1 MKIWQLNFE
10 LDDYDNLVPINEFT
24 VEEIQSFDGRSHL
37 RQWKPVQVKRM
48 EPEKGLELSDAPG
61 FTIPVFSRRAWEC
74 LEPLISKNV
83 EILPLDFNEKEY
95 FGINPPVRNSKD
107 LENSETM
114 TIIGPKGEITKENI
128 CIIANRH
135 IHINTRDKGKL
146 KEDDIV
152 TVEVNSIILDN
163 VHIKIDDSFKTEL
176 HINKDDA
183 IKHNI
188 TNESVAI
195 LKED

>member
-1 MKIWQLNFE
+1 MNTRIGISNRHVHLTREDVNILFGNNYELTKRNDLDQPGQYAANETVTLKTAKNIKEGVRVVGPIRSYTQVEVLN
-10 LDDYDNLVPINEFT
+10 
-24 VEEIQSFDGRSHL
+24 
-37 RQWKPVQVKRM
+37 
-48 EPEKGLELSDAPG
+48 SD
-61 FTIPVFSRRAWEC
+61 
-74 LEPLISKNV
+74 
-83 EILPLDFNEKEY
+83 KEY
-95 FGINPPVRNSKD
+95 FGINPPVRNSDD
-107 LENSETM
+107 LDNSEEI
-114 TIIGPKGEITKENI
+114 TIIGPKGQITRKNI

-152 TVEVNSIILDN
+152 TVEVNSTILDN

>member
-1 MKIWQLNFE
+1 MKIKIGLSNRHVH
-10 LDDYDNLVPINEFT
+10 LTNE
-24 VEEIQSFDGRSHL
+24 D
-37 RQWKPVQVKRM
+37 
-48 EPEKGLELSDAPG
+48 
-61 FTIPVFSRRAWEC
+61 
-74 LEPLISKNV
+74 V
-83 EILPLDFNEKEY
+83 EILFGKGYKLTPRNYLYQPGQFATEETVTLKTNKEY

>member
-1 MKIWQLNFE
+1 
-10 LDDYDNLVPINEFT
+10 
-24 VEEIQSFDGRSHL
+24 
-37 RQWKPVQVKRM
+37 M

-107 LENSETM
+107 LENSESM

-152 TVEVNSIILDN
+152 TVEVNSTILDN

>member
-1 MKIWQLNFE
+1 MKIKIGLSNRHVH
-10 LDDYDNLVPINEFT
+10 LTNE
-24 VEEIQSFDGRSHL
+24 D
-37 RQWKPVQVKRM
+37 
-48 EPEKGLELSDAPG
+48 
-61 FTIPVFSRRAWEC
+61 
-74 LEPLISKNV
+74 V
-83 EILPLDFNEKEY
+83 EILFGKGYKLTPRNYLYQPGQFATEETVTLKTNKNIKEHVRIVGPTRSYTQVEVLEEDKEY

-107 LENSETM
+107 LENSESM
-114 TIIGPKGEITKENI
+114 TIIGPKG
-128 CIIANRH
+128 H

-152 TVEVNSIILDN
+152 TVEVNSTILDN

>member
-1 MKIWQLNFE
+1 MYT
-10 LDDYDNLVPINEFT
+10 DVYDNLVPINEFT

-107 LENSETM
+107 LENSESM

-152 TVEVNSIILDN
+152 TLEVNSTTLDN

>member
-1 MKIWQLNFE
+1 
-10 LDDYDNLVPINEFT
+10 
-24 VEEIQSFDGRSHL
+24 
-37 RQWKPVQVKRM
+37 
-48 EPEKGLELSDAPG
+48 
-61 FTIPVFSRRAWEC
+61 
-74 LEPLISKNV
+74 
-83 EILPLDFNEKEY
+83 
-95 FGINPPVRNSKD
+95 
-107 LENSETM
+107 M

-135 IHINTRDKGKL
+135 IHNNTRDKGKL

-152 TVEVNSIILDN
+152 TVEVNSTILDN

>member
-1 MKIWQLNFE
+1 MKIKIGLSNRHVH
-10 LDDYDNLVPINEFT
+10 LTNE
-24 VEEIQSFDGRSHL
+24 D
-37 RQWKPVQVKRM
+37 
-48 EPEKGLELSDAPG
+48 
-61 FTIPVFSRRAWEC
+61 
-74 LEPLISKNV
+74 V
-83 EILPLDFNEKEY
+83 EILFGKGYKLTPRNYLYQPGQFATEETVTLKTNKNIKEHVRIVGPTRSYTQVEVLEEDKEY

-107 LENSETM
+107 LENSESM

-135 IHINTRDKGKL
+135 KGKL

-152 TVEVNSIILDN
+152 TVEVNSTILDN

>member
-74 LEPLISKNV
+74 LEPLISKN
-83 EILPLDFNEKEY
+83 IFSCLL
-95 FGINPPVRNSKD
+95 
-107 LENSETM
+107 
-114 TIIGPKGEITKENI
+114 
-128 CIIANRH
+128 
-135 IHINTRDKGKL
+135 
-146 KEDDIV
+146 
-152 TVEVNSIILDN
+152 
-163 VHIKIDDSFKTEL
+163 SFVL
-176 HINKDDA
+176 HIIHYLIWEREFVTLNFF
-183 IKHNI
+183 
-188 TNESVAI
+188 VFLFI
-195 LKED
+195 LRKY